1 MGDSLEWRG
10 HHRRAFD
17 LAVASKHL
25 VSVAEVMIDPHVKRI
40 RAGRVQCGYLVVI
53 LHATQI
59 CCWIELHELNG
70 VAVQAIRREQI
81 PGTSI
86 PHITSSYC
94 RQSSDR
100 VHLTAPRRP
109 CRRSL

>member
-25 VSVAEVMIDPHVKRI
+25 VSVAELMIDPHVKRI

-59 CCWIELHELNG
+59 CRWIELHKLNG
-70 VAVQAIRREQI
+70 VAVQAIRGEQI
-81 PGTSI
+81 PRKWI
-86 PHITSSYC
+86 PHITASYC
-94 RQSSDR
+94 RQSSYR
-100 VHLTAPRRP
+100 VHVTGRHRTGG
-109 CRRSL
+109 RW